1 MRTIKEAA
9 EALLS
14 RNEITQEEFSNLEK
28 TGAFLGDTKNTLKAL
43 AGVQEK
49 YFKRTGYRG
58 GKEVMKAVTD
68 KAAIRGLQARDIFKN
83 LGAFVVPV
91 AAAGAGVLAAKEL
104 VFDPMR
110 REQEMAESYS
120 QILQTTPALVG
131 EDQEKVRDYFGV
143 VKTFAPNAAANPL
156 VAGALVNKMVQFG
169 GVDHKLVQDMAS
181 LQESQ
186 KTEGVIPM
194 FMGNVTKGL
203 TGTPKD

>member
-120 QILQTTPALVG
+120 QILQTGNLNL
-131 EDQEKVRDYFGV
+131 
-143 VKTFAPNAAANPL
+143 TFKIA
-156 VAGALVNKMVQFG
+156 
-169 GVDHKLVQDMAS
+169 
-181 LQESQ
+181 E
-186 KTEGVIPM
+186 I
-194 FMGNVTKGL
+194 
-203 TGTPKD
+203 